1 MLMDQEVWKLDFL
14 IQEGIRNA
22 ISTPANRLE
31 HQYSLVVIFLLSP
44 FELHKKRLAC
54 IRDQRGSGEIR
65 KISVAAL
72 ESALKVAYDLFPM
85 DEEARAT
92 DARIFDE
99 WMMPITVIIL
109 MQRVAS
115 TATLLEAEYH
125 LDTGSTFQLAIQLP
139 QS

>member
-1 MLMDQEVWKLDFL
+1 MLTTL
-14 IQEGIRNA
+14 R
-22 ISTPANRLE
+22 
-31 HQYSLVVIFLLSP
+31 SP

-125 LDTGSTFQLAIQLP
+125 LDTGSTFQLAV
-139 QS
+139 QSLKAASGRWMISGLNLIAKLHATANIK

>member
-1 MLMDQEVWKLDFL
+1 
-14 IQEGIRNA
+14 
-22 ISTPANRLE
+22 
-31 HQYSLVVIFLLSP
+31 LLTTLRSP

-54 IRDQRGSGEIR
+54 IRDLRGSGEIR

-125 LDTGSTFQLAIQLP
+125 LDTGSTFQLAVRSLKAASRRWMISGLNLIAKLHATANIK
-139 QS
+139 